1 VVVQGG
7 PKTAEG
13 DFLKMVEDVLAAG
26 ACGVAVG
33 RNIWQAENP
42 LLMAE
47 KVAKIIW
54 PGK

>member
-1 VVVQGG
+1 
-7 PKTAEG
+7 
-13 DFLKMVEDVLAAG
+13 MVEDVLAAG

-54 PGK
+54 PGEK